1 MCKTVLCAIAG
12 SLPHRCDTI
21 AVLKY
26 NLLRYPVPSYH
37 YDEVTNMR
45 RPIVAGN
52 WKMNLTIAEATDFV
66 RSIRRGLN
74 EIKDVDRVLCP
85 PFTALATV
93 SELVSATGIEVGAQN
108 MYWERSGAFTGEIA
122 PAMLKE
128 LCQYVILGHS
138 ERRAFFGET
147 DNTVNRK
154 IQAALEQGLK
164 PIVCVGETEAQYD
177 AGQTEAVVSG
187 QVRGCL
193 AELSTEQVAGLV
205 VAYEPVWA
213 IGTGKAA
220 TPAGAGAVIGL
231 NIRGTIADLYDEATA
246 QAVRVQY
253 GGSVKPGNVAEFMSH
268 PDIDG
273 ALVGGASLKP
283 DFVELVLIAAEVSSK

>member
-1 MCKTVLCAIAG
+1 
-12 SLPHRCDTI
+12 
-21 AVLKY
+21 
-26 NLLRYPVPSYH
+26 
-37 YDEVTNMR
+37 MR
-45 RPIVAGN
+45 KPILAGN
-52 WKMNLTIAEATDFV
+52 WKMNMTIADATGFV

-74 EIKDVDRVLCP
+74 NVRGVDRVICP
-85 PFTALATV
+85 PFTALAA
-93 SELVSATGIEVGAQN
+93 LKDLLSATDIGLGAQN
-108 MYWERSGAFTGEIA
+108 MHWEEGGAHTGEIA
-122 PAMLKE
+122 PAMLTE

-147 DNTVNRK
+147 DEGVNRK
-154 IQAALEQGLK
+154 TKTALAHGLL
-164 PIVCVGETEAQYD
+164 PIVCVGETETEHD
-177 AGQTEAVVSG
+177 AGQTEQVVGG

-193 AELSTEQVAGLV
+193 AGLTAEQVAVLV
-205 VAYEPVWA
+205 IAYEPVWA

-231 NIRGTIADLYDEATA
+231 TIRGTIAELYDEATA

-253 GGSVKPGNVAEFMSH
+253 GGSVKPSNVAEFMSH

-283 DFVELVLIAAEVSSK
+283 DFVDLVRIAAETKGA

>member
-1 MCKTVLCAIAG
+1 
-12 SLPHRCDTI
+12 
-21 AVLKY
+21 
-26 NLLRYPVPSYH
+26 
-37 YDEVTNMR
+37 MR
-45 RPIVAGN
+45 KPILAGN
-52 WKMNLTIAEATDFV
+52 WKMNMTIADATAFV

-74 EIKDVDRVLCP
+74 NIKGVDSVICP
-85 PFTALATV
+85 PFTALAA
-93 SELVSATGIEVGAQN
+93 LKDLLSATDIGLGAQN
-108 MYWERSGAFTGEIA
+108 MHWEEGGAYTGEIA
-122 PAMLKE
+122 PAMLTE

-147 DNTVNRK
+147 DEGVNRK
-154 IQAALEQGLK
+154 LKTALAHGLL
-164 PIVCVGETEAQYD
+164 PIVCVGETEAEYD
-177 AGQTEAVVSG
+177 AGQTEQVVGG

-193 AELSTEQVAGLV
+193 AGLTAEQVAGLV
-205 VAYEPVWA
+205 IAYEPVWA

-231 NIRGTIADLYDEATA
+231 TIRGTVAELYDETTA

-253 GGSVKPGNVAEFMSH
+253 GGSVKPSNVAEFMSH

-283 DFVELVLIAAEVSSK
+283 DFVDLVRIAAETKGA